1 MNPECSVVI
10 PVYNREQYI
19 VRTIRSVLDQTFPN
33 FEIIAVDDGSTD
45 QSLNILHGLAQGDP
59 RILVIQNERNLG
71 VAETRNRGI
80 QLARGRVI
88 ALLDSDDIWLKDKLS
103 LQMDLVKEN
112 GARLV
117 FCEYGFLDREGKELG
132 ERFPVPA
139 EVHFNQL
146 LKRNV
151 ISCSTVLG
159 DRQLFLDHPFNKK
172 FYHEDLVAWVD
183 MLKECNVAYGVQEEL
198 AKLTIASTGKS
209 ADKLLC
215 ARERWRIYREH
226 LKMNWWH
233 AGYYF
238 VHYALNSII
247 KYRPIRKGLSQ

>member
-10 PVYNREQYI
+10 PVYNRERYI
-19 VRTIRSVLDQTFPN
+19 ERTIRSVLDQTYPS

-45 QSLNILHGLAQGDP
+45 QSLAILEALAQGDP
-59 RILVIQNERNLG
+59 RILVIQNEKNQG

-80 QLARGRVI
+80 QLARGRCI
-88 ALLDSDDIWLKDKLS
+88 ALLDSDDLWLKDKLS
-103 LQMDLVKEN
+103 RQMALMQEKS
-112 GARLV
+112 ARLV
-117 FCEYGFLDREGKELG
+117 YCEYGFLDRAGKDLG
-132 ERFPVPA
+132 ERFAVPT
-139 EVHFNQL
+139 EVRFNQL

-172 FYHEDLVAWVD
+172 YYHEDLVAWVD

-226 LKMNWWH
+226 LNMNWWH

-238 VHYALNSII
+238 VHYALNSVV